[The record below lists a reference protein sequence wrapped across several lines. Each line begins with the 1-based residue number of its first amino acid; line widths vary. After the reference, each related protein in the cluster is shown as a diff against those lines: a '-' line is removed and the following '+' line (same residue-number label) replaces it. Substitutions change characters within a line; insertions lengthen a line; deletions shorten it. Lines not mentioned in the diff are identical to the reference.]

1 MNDPALLWPGIFL
14 GIVILQRLSE
24 LVVSARN
31 ARRVLARGGKEY
43 GAGHFPWLVCVHVLF
58 IAGIAAEVTFLGTRP
73 GALWPL
79 WFALWAGAQALR
91 YAAIRALGERWNVR
105 IIVVPGMPLVRTG
118 PYRRLRH
125 PNYVAIVI
133 ELIAAPLIFGAW
145 RTALVVSVL
154 NALALRT
161 RIRVENEALNSAA
174 GERVPSARTGP
185 ARGPC

>member
-1 MNDPALLWPGIFL
+1 LINDTVFSWLAVFL
-14 GIVILQRLSE
+14 GFVILQRVLE

-58 IAGIAAEVTFLGTRP
+58 IAGIAAEVLFLGTRP

-79 WFALWAGAQALR
+79 WLAVWAGAQLLR
-91 YAAIRALGERWNVR
+91 YAAVRALGERWNVR

-145 RTALVVSVL
+145 RTALVVSLL

-161 RIRVENEALNSAA
+161 RIRVENDALNSSRNA
-174 GERVPSARTGP
+174 
-185 ARGPC
+185 